1 MGAPANRQAS
11 GQPLKNSRRPD
22 AGANQHRTSAARS
35 VPGDSLTLMG
45 LTLNAAAFRAWTQL
59 CAGALSSARAE
70 IDALNVFPVPDSDT
84 GTNAYL
90 TFVSGADAVA
100 AQSVDSAFDDVVT
113 AYVDG
118 LLTGAKGNTGVILSQ
133 LVRACF
139 RVLATDRE
147 LSAAD
152 VAEAFVAA
160 SEAAWAAVGAP
171 VEGTIL
177 SVARAAAAGATEA
190 AQSGADGRTVFG
202 RAARAAREA
211 LARTPEQMDLLMR
224 AGVVDAGGRALVVV
238 LDATEQ
244 ALTGRIPDQV
254 AAHVP
259 QPLQVSMDDLSADGP
274 SYEVMYLLEADDDRI
289 PDLRA
294 ALMAL
299 GDSLVVVGG
308 DRLWNVHVHVDDV
321 GAAIEVG
328 IAAGRPYRIAV
339 THFADQIAQG
349 PSTGRVVIAATTGK
363 GLTELCQQ
371 AGAHTLEFTRE
382 RPLTV
387 AEMSASLRD
396 LGAGEIIVLSNNKR
410 YIRQFEAAARAAR
423 QDGVRVA
430 VIPTHAQVQGLA
442 ALAVHD
448 PGLGFDEV
456 VVMMSSA
463 AAHTQHGAV
472 AFATEPGITMA
483 GAVAPGDV
491 LGVVMGDFAVIG
503 DDVLVVA
510 RAVIDR
516 LLSPAA
522 EMVTIVLGEGSD
534 PAYED
539 AVSDYL
545 RTTRPDVDL
554 VVYDGGQENYPLF
567 IAVE

>member
-1 MGAPANRQAS
+1 
-11 GQPLKNSRRPD
+11 
-22 AGANQHRTSAARS
+22 
-35 VPGDSLTLMG
+35 MG

-59 CAGALSSARAE
+59 CAAALSSARSE

-90 TFVSGADAVA
+90 TFMSGADAAESQPADAGFRQLVK
-100 AQSVDSAFDDVVT
+100 

-118 LLTGAKGNTGVILSQ
+118 LLMGAKGNTGVILSQ

-139 RVLATDRE
+139 RDLPIDRE
-147 LSAAD
+147 VSAAD
-152 VAEAFVAA
+152 VAHAFVAA
-160 SEAAWAAVGAP
+160 SDAAWAAVGAP

-177 SVARAAAAGATEA
+177 SVAKAAAEGATEA
-190 AQSGADGRTVFG
+190 AEAGVDGRTVFA

-211 LARTPEQMDLLMR
+211 LARTPEQMDLLRR

-244 ALTGRIPDQV
+244 ALTGRVPEQV
-254 AAHVP
+254 LAHVP
-259 QPLQVSMDDLSADGP
+259 QPAAVAGDDLGADGP
-274 SYEVMYLLEADDDRI
+274 SYEVMYLLEADDDRV
-289 PDLRA
+289 PDLRTT
-294 ALMAL
+294 LMAL

-308 DRLWNVHVHVDDV
+308 ERLWNVHVHVDDV
-321 GAAIEVG
+321 GAAIEAG

-339 THFADQIAQG
+339 THFADQMAKG
-349 PSTGRVVIAATTGK
+349 PRQGRVIIAATTGA
-363 GLTELCQQ
+363 GLTALCHES
-371 AGAHTLEFTRE
+371 GAQTLEFTRD

-387 AEMSASLRD
+387 AEMSASLQGVD
-396 LGAGEIIVLSNNKR
+396 AGEIIVLPNNSR
-410 YIRQFEAAARAAR
+410 YVRQFVAAAQAAR

-456 VVMMSSA
+456 VVAMSSA

-472 AFATEPGITMA
+472 TLAKEPGMTMV
-483 GAVAPGDV
+483 GPVGPGDV
-491 LGVVMGDFAVIG
+491 LGTITGDFAVIG
-503 DDVLVVA
+503 HDVLAVA
-510 RAVIDR
+510 LEIIDR
-516 LLSPAA
+516 ILSPAG
-522 EMVTIVLGEGSD
+522 EMVTVVLGEGAD
-534 PAYED
+534 PGHGD
-539 AVSDYL
+539 AITAHL
-545 RTTRPDVDL
+545 RAVRPDVDV

>member
-1 MGAPANRQAS
+1 
-11 GQPLKNSRRPD
+11 
-22 AGANQHRTSAARS
+22 
-35 VPGDSLTLMG
+35 MG

-90 TFVSGADAVA
+90 TFMSGAD
-100 AQSVDSAFDDVVT
+100 SVEALPADAGFDELVK

-139 RVLATDRE
+139 GGLSIERE
-147 LSAAD
+147 VSAAD
-152 VAEAFVAA
+152 VARSFVAA
-160 SEAAWAAVGAP
+160 SDAAWAAVGAP

-177 SVARAAAAGATEA
+177 SVAKAAAVGATEA
-190 AQSGADGRTVFG
+190 ADEGVDGRTVFAK
-202 RAARAAREA
+202 AARAAREA
-211 LARTPEQMDLLMR
+211 LARTPEQMELLSR

-244 ALTGRIPDQV
+244 ALTGRVPEQV

-259 QPLQVSMDDLSADGP
+259 QPVQVAGDDLSADGP

-289 PDLRA
+289 AGLRA
-294 ALMAL
+294 ALLPL

-321 GAAIEVG
+321 GAAIEAG

-339 THFADQIAQG
+339 THFADQIARG
-349 PSTGRVVIAATTGK
+349 PRTGRVVIAATTGA
-363 GLTELCQQ
+363 GLTALCKES
-371 AGAHTLEFTRE
+371 GAQTLEFTRE
-382 RPLTV
+382 TPLTV
-387 AEMSASLRD
+387 AEMGASLRD
-396 LGAGEIIVLSNNKR
+396 VGAGEIIVLPNNIR
-410 YIRQFEAAARAAR
+410 YVRQFEAAAQAAR
-423 QDGVRVA
+423 QDGIRVA

-456 VVMMSSA
+456 VVTMSSA

-472 AFATEPGITMA
+472 TFATEPGMTMV
-483 GAVAPGDV
+483 GPVGPGDV
-491 LGVVMGDFAVIG
+491 LGVVTGDFAVIG
-503 DDVLVVA
+503 DDVLAVA
-510 RAVIDR
+510 YEVIDR
-516 LLSPAA
+516 ILSPAG
-522 EMVTIVLGEGSD
+522 EMVTVVLGEGSD
-534 PAYED
+534 PAYER
-539 AVSDYL
+539 AIAAYL
-545 RTTRPDVDL
+545 HTIRPDVDL

>member
-1 MGAPANRQAS
+1 
-11 GQPLKNSRRPD
+11 
-22 AGANQHRTSAARS
+22 
-35 VPGDSLTLMG
+35 MG

-59 CAGALSSARAE
+59 CAASLSSARAE

-90 TFVSGADAVA
+90 TFMSGADAVEAMPA
-100 AQSVDSAFDDVVT
+100 AAGFDELVR
-113 AYVDG
+113 AYVVG
-118 LLTGAKGNTGVILSQ
+118 LLMGAKGNTGVILSQ

-139 RVLATDRE
+139 RD
-147 LSAAD
+147 LSLERAVSADD
-152 VAEAFVAA
+152 VARSFVAA
-160 SEAAWAAVGAP
+160 SDAAWAAVGAP

-177 SVARAAAAGATEA
+177 SVAKAAAAGATEA
-190 AQSGADGRTVFG
+190 ASEGVDGRTVFA

-211 LARTPEQMDLLMR
+211 LARTPEQMELLMR

-244 ALTGRIPDQV
+244 ALTGRIPDLV

-259 QPLQVSMDDLSADGP
+259 QPIREAGDDLSADGP
-274 SYEVMYLLEADDDRI
+274 SYEVMFLLEADDDRI
-289 PDLRA
+289 PELRS
-294 ALMAL
+294 ALLPL

-339 THFADQIAQG
+339 THFADQIAAG
-349 PSTGRVVIAATTGK
+349 PRTGRVIIAATTGA
-363 GLTELCQQ
+363 GLTALCQE
-371 AGAHTLEFTRE
+371 AGAQTLEFDRE

-387 AEMSASLRD
+387 AEMSASLRAAGD
-396 LGAGEIIVLSNNKR
+396 GAGEIIVLPNNNR
-410 YIRQFEAAARAAR
+410 YIRQFEAAAQAAR

-456 VVMMSSA
+456 VVAMSSA

-472 AFATEPGITMA
+472 TFATEPGMTMV
-483 GAVAPGDV
+483 GPVGPGDV
-491 LGVVMGDFAVIG
+491 LGVVTGDFAVIG
-503 DDVLVVA
+503 TDVLDVA
-510 RAVIDR
+510 LGVIDR
-516 LLSPAA
+516 ILSPAG

-534 PAYED
+534 PAHED
-539 AVSDYL
+539 LIRDHIRAS
-545 RTTRPDVDL
+545 RPDVDL
-554 VVYDGGQENYPLF
+554 VAYDGGQENYPLF

>member
-1 MGAPANRQAS
+1 
-11 GQPLKNSRRPD
+11 
-22 AGANQHRTSAARS
+22 
-35 VPGDSLTLMG
+35 MG
-45 LTLNAAAFRAWTQL
+45 LTLNPTAFRAWTQL
-59 CAGALSSARAE
+59 CAGALSSARSE

-90 TFVSGADAVA
+90 TFVSGADAV
-100 AQSVDSAFDDVVT
+100 SAIGPDVPFAELVK

-139 RVLATDRE
+139 HDLDLEGGDVTAD
-147 LSAAD
+147 D
-152 VAEAFVAA
+152 VARSFVAA
-160 SEAAWAAVGAP
+160 SDAAWAAVGAP

-177 SVARAAAAGATEA
+177 SVAKAAALGATESAAAGV
-190 AQSGADGRTVFG
+190 DGRTVFG
-202 RAARAAREA
+202 KAARAAREA
-211 LARTPEQMDLLMR
+211 LARTPEQMELLAR

-244 ALTGRIPDQV
+244 ALTGRVPKPAPSSIP
-254 AAHVP
+254 VP
-259 QPLQVSMDDLSADGP
+259 AVGVDLSPDGP

-289 PDLRA
+289 ADLRA
-294 ALMAL
+294 ALLPL

-308 DRLWNVHVHVDDV
+308 ERLWNVHVHVDDV
-321 GAAIEVG
+321 GAAIEAG

-339 THFADQIAQG
+339 THFADQMAHA
-349 PSTGRVVIAATTGK
+349 PRTGRVVIAATTGE
-363 GLTELCQQ
+363 GLTTLCQE
-371 AGAHTLEFTRE
+371 AGAQTLEFTRD
-382 RPLTV
+382 RPLTI

-396 LGAGEIIVLSNNKR
+396 AGADEVIVLPNNQR
-410 YIRQFEAAARAAR
+410 YVRQFEAAAQAAR

-456 VVMMSSA
+456 VVAMSSA

-472 AFATEPGITMA
+472 TIATEPGMTMV
-483 GAVAPGDV
+483 GPCDVGDV
-491 LGVVMGDFAVIG
+491 LGVVAGDFAVVG
-503 DDVLVVA
+503 QDVLVVA
-510 RAVIDR
+510 YEVIDR
-516 LLSPAA
+516 ILSPAG
-522 EMVTIVLGEGSD
+522 EMLTVVMGEGAEGQIEESIS
-534 PAYED
+534 E
-539 AVSDYL
+539 YL
-545 RTTRPDVDL
+545 RTRRPDVDL

>member
-1 MGAPANRQAS
+1 
-11 GQPLKNSRRPD
+11 
-22 AGANQHRTSAARS
+22 
-35 VPGDSLTLMG
+35 MG

-90 TFVSGADAVA
+90 TFVSGADAVEA
-100 AQSVDSAFDDVVT
+100 MPVDTGFDALVR

-139 RVLATDRE
+139 RD
-147 LSAAD
+147 LSLERQVSADD
-152 VAEAFVAA
+152 VARSFVAA

-177 SVARAAAAGATEA
+177 SVAKAAAVGATEA
-190 AQSGADGRTVFG
+190 AADGVDGRTVFA
-202 RAARAAREA
+202 RAALAAREA
-211 LARTPEQMDLLMR
+211 LARTPEQMELLMR

-244 ALTGRIPDQV
+244 ALTGRIPDLV
-254 AAHVP
+254 TAHVP
-259 QPLQVSMDDLSADGP
+259 QPIMANGDDLSADGP

-289 PDLRA
+289 PELRA
-294 ALMAL
+294 ALMPL

-339 THFADQIAQG
+339 THFADQIAAG
-349 PSTGRVVIAATTGK
+349 PRTGRVVIAATTGA
-363 GLTELCQQ
+363 GLTALCQE
-371 AGAHTLEFTRE
+371 AGAQTLEFTRE
-382 RPLTV
+382 HPLTV

-396 LGAGEIIVLSNNKR
+396 VGAGEIIVLPNNGR
-410 YIRQFEAAARAAR
+410 YIRQFEAAAQAAR

-430 VIPTHAQVQGLA
+430 VIPTQAQVQGIA

-456 VVMMSSA
+456 VVTMSSA

-472 AFATEPGITMA
+472 TLATEPGMTMV
-483 GAVAPGDV
+483 GPVGPGDV
-491 LGVVMGDFAVIG
+491 LGVVTGDFAVIG
-503 DDVLVVA
+503 DGVVDVA
-510 RAVIDR
+510 CRVIDR
-516 LLSPAA
+516 ILSPAG

-534 PAYED
+534 PAHED
-539 AVSDYL
+539 LIREHIRES
-545 RTTRPDVDL
+545 RPDVDL
-554 VVYDGGQENYPLF
+554 VAYEGGQENYPLF